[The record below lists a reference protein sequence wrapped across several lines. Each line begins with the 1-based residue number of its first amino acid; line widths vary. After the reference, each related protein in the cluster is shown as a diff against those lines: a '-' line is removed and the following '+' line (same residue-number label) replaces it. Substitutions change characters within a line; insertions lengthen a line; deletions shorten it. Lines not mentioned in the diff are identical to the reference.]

1 MSIKNKRV
9 SMLAGL
15 YKSLGDIEADAENQN
30 HERLAENMRVLQSHV
45 KEILSLDG
53 VGILSDD

>member
-9 SMLAGL
+9 SMLASL

-30 HERLAENMRVLQSHV
+30 PDRLAENMKVLQNHV
-45 KEILSLDG
+45 KELLSLDG
-53 VGILSDD
+53 VGMLSDD